1 MEYTTPATAVQK
13 LSLKGENDWSTANR
27 LATSRLPSPPI
38 VFSVSAVEQLKW
50 GRCAYSKATRGA
62 EGESGRGEDA

>member
-50 GRCAYSKATRGA
+50 GRCA
-62 EGESGRGEDA
+62 